1 MPKILIPFLL
11 ILLGTTTR
19 LLPHPPNF
27 APIAAIAI
35 FGGIYLPKRF
45 AILAPLAAMFLSD
58 LVIGFYAWP
67 IMFSVYLSFALSG
80 LIGLW
85 IRGQTTPPLAGG
97 PAQGGT
103 NIRRIIGG
111 TLLSSILFFLITNWA
126 VWAFGMMYPHNLL
139 GLLESYTLALPFFRN
154 SLLGDFFY
162 VGLLIGGYELVR
174 HRLSQSPFK
183 SQRQNV

>member
-67 IMFSVYLSFALSG
+67 IMLSVYSSFALSG

-85 IRGQTTPPLAGG
+85 IRRQK
-97 PAQGGT
+97 